1 MSYFEFEFA
10 HFFFSLAVALVTIS
24 MHTPQLLRVV
34 QFSVDVANLQ
44 LWKQIIIRF
53 LLIIRSMSVYIHSR
67 AAGCDTSCR

>member
-10 HFFFSLAVALVTIS
+10 YFFFSLAVALVTIS

-53 LLIIRSMSVYIHSR
+53 
-67 AAGCDTSCR
+67 AAGCDPSCR